1 MNKFFSTLR
10 KKAGKILFSVG
21 CVLGVCT
28 ARAAEGDFDTTLAT
42 QFLTKAE
49 AAITSFWTSN
59 QTAILTILGIIVGL
73 SVLWMIVSI
82 VRKATGKAGR

>member
-1 MNKFFSTLR
+1 MSKFISSLR
-10 KKAGKILFSVG
+10 GKFGRVALALGTV
-21 CVLGVCT
+21 CGVCS
-28 ARAAEGDFDTTLAT
+28 AHAAEGDFDTTLAT

-49 AAITSFWTSN
+49 TAITGFWTTN
-59 QTAILTILGIIVGL
+59 QTAILAILGIIVGL